1 MPLSLVD
8 RLEQKRAEL
17 AQYQATSA
25 TVDPVALFRLAWGEP
40 DEWQAETLTSTER
53 RVMLNCARQSG
64 KSTVTSTL
72 AVAETHRKARALVL
86 LLSPTLRQSS
96 ELFQKYMTVYR
107 AAQDAG
113 IALPSKYE
121 TKLTH
126 ELMNGSRVVSLPG
139 KPDTIRGFSAVSLLI
154 IDEAAFTSDLL
165 YKGVRPMLA
174 VSKGRLML
182 LSTPMGRRGFFYE
195 EYSKR
200 RSNWKYVE
208 VPASKNPRI
217 DEDFLREERE
227 ALGPLYAQEYECQ
240 FLDNETGMFDYD
252 TIQRAI
258 DAGELEDNW
267 F

>member
-1 MPLSLVD
+1 MSLAV
-8 RLEQKRAEL
+8 AERKIQEVE
-17 AQYQATSA
+17 QYQATSA
-25 TVDPVALFRLAWGEP
+25 TVDPVALFRRTWGEP
-40 DEWQAETLTSTER
+40 DTWQAETLTSTER
-53 RVMLNCARQSG
+53 RIMLNCARQSG

-72 AVAETHRKARALVL
+72 AVAETHSKARALVL

-113 IALPSKYE
+113 WALPSKYE

-126 ELMNGSRVVSLPG
+126 ELINGSRVVSLPG

-182 LSTPMGRRGFFYE
+182 LSTPFGKRGYFHE

-200 RSNWKYVE
+200 RDKWHYLE
-208 VPASKNPRI
+208 VRATDNPRI
-217 DEDFLREERE
+217 DEEFLQEERE
-227 ALGPLYAQEYECQ
+227 ALGPLYDQEYMCK
-240 FLDNETGMFDYD
+240 FLDSETSMFDYD
-252 TIQRAI
+252 TILRAI
-258 DAGELEDNW
+258 EAEPGPDESW